1 MMRKASN
8 GVLVVRKLVL
18 LLLMFAAVPLGAE
31 TVLNSAETAKKV
43 SAAVVAI
50 YGQTE
55 VGQVEGSGFLVSSD
69 GKVVTSLHVI
79 RGIRH
84 GSVQL
89 AGGDIF
95 DSFTVSGVDE
105 RRDLAIIQ
113 ISGFALPA
121 IELGDSNE
129 LRPGDPVLLAGR
141 PRGLQGSIT
150 AGVISGVRELSEG
163 FKLIQTDA
171 AVSAGNSGGALVNA
185 RGQVVGVL
193 GFKLEDS
200 SGLNFAVP
208 INYVRRMLNDL
219 AATVNVAKLAAGSTE
234 STRIQG
240 LTDVK
245 KLAVLSFGPTHAAR
259 LVREKLTNRLAK
271 SGQFV
276 LVEEPRDADVVL
288 TGVVGYNFRGWAD
301 TASIRLSDVTG
312 RLLWGA
318 EARSPGRWGSASS
331 NIAGKLAD
339 HLLNA
344 IKKDRKGSNK

>member
-1 MMRKASN
+1 MRKASN
-8 GVLVVRKLVL
+8 GGRTAVKLAPL
-18 LLLMFAAVPLGAE
+18 LLLFAAVPLGAQ
-31 TVLNSAETAKKV
+31 TVLNSVETTKKV
-43 SAAVVAI
+43 SAAVVRV

-79 RGIRH
+79 RGIRR

-95 DSFTVSGVDE
+95 DSFTVRGVDE

-113 ISGFALPA
+113 ISGFVLSA

-129 LRPGDPVLLAGR
+129 LQPGEPVLLVGS
-141 PRGLQGSIT
+141 PRDLQGSIT

-163 FKLIQTDA
+163 FKVIQTDA
-171 AVSAGNSGGALVNA
+171 AANPGNSGGPLVNA
-185 RGQVVGVL
+185 RAQVVGVL
-193 GFKLEDS
+193 GFKLKDS

-208 INYVRRMLNDL
+208 INYVRRMLNNLD
-219 AATVNVAKLAAGSTE
+219 ATVSVASLVAGSTE
-234 STRIQG
+234 SKR
-240 LTDVK
+240 LSDVK
-245 KLAVLSFGPTHAAR
+245 KLAVLSFGPTQAAR
-259 LVREKLTNRLAK
+259 LVREKLMNRLAK

-276 LVEEPRDADVVL
+276 LVEEPRDADAVL
-288 TGVVGYNFRGWAD
+288 TGVVGDSVYGWAN
-301 TASIRLSDVTG
+301 TAAIRLSDVAG
-312 RLLWGA
+312 GILWGD
-318 EARSPGRWGSASS
+318 EARGPGRWGSASS

-344 IKKDRKGSNK
+344 GKNDRKGNNK